1 MENEPG
7 LGKYVFSAKACSAI
21 HQRAKAKGLALL
33 LVPGENLRLGLG
45 PAVCMAGLG
54 RATHLRRT
62 HPSRRPVLPARAGR
76 DGVPRS
82 RVWTVGRPDRDLL
95 VERRATEVA
104 VGCGKTT
111 GLALFFPDPSVRS
124 PVNIPDGAGFRFLA
138 YVCRGGPTRWS
149 PRTRTF

>member
-82 RVWTVGRPDRDLL
+82 RVWMS
-95 VERRATEVA
+95 A
-104 VGCGKTT
+104 VLIAICWWKGE
-111 GLALFFPDPSVRS
+111 PPRWRW
-124 PVNIPDGAGFRFLA
+124 GAEK
-138 YVCRGGPTRWS
+138 PQD
-149 PRTRTF
+149 